1 MAEPVE
7 SVDPPRCT
15 VCGGLI
21 RPDVVWFG
29 EALPDRAWQQSVDA
43 VVGADVGPQT
53 IEAGHGEWRAGRV
66 PSRERGR
73 GERSVLSSAVWTA
86 ADTYVLTVREADG
99 PLVLTATATVTDGE
113 VTVAPSFHVSFG
125 PTTLPTLTGRPTAP

>member
-1 MAEPVE
+1 MPIVSAVL
-7 SVDPPRCT
+7 VAGADHDT
-15 VCGGLI
+15 LT
-21 RPDVVWFG
+21 
-29 EALPDRAWQQSVDA
+29 